1 MSIPDGPLRGLR
13 VIDLTQMLAGPYG
26 TMILADL
33 GADVIKIEPPK
44 GDLTRGVG
52 PYRSDDA
59 KRHFGGYFQSVNRGK
74 RSVVLDL
81 KQDEG
86 REHLLALVEHADV
99 VVENFSVG
107 VMDRLGVSYEVLSEC
122 NPRLVY
128 ASSRGFGDPRTGA
141 SPYGE
146 WPAFDIVIQAMGG
159 LLGITGTEDGRPIK
173 AGPGV
178 ADIFPG
184 TLMALGILAAV
195 LRARET
201 GHGEYVDVAMYDAVL
216 SLCERIVYQYS
227 YDGSVPAPQ
236 GNEHPLLS
244 PYDVLPASDGWIT
257 LAAPADT
264 RWRRLCELIGRPELA
279 DDRRY
284 TTNYL
289 RSRRS
294 AEVRDVM
301 SAWTSTRTRAEII
314 ALLGG
319 EVPVGPV
326 NTIAD
331 IFQDP
336 HPHLRGML
344 VELEQPGSATPVTVA
359 GQPIKFLS
367 GGSGVRSRA
376 PLLGEH
382 TEEVL
387 AEIGRVAIR
396 NHDAGRSRADP

>member
-1 MSIPDGPLRGLR
+1 MSASEGPLHGLR

-52 PYRSDDA
+52 PYRADDA
-59 KRHFGGYFQSVNRGK
+59 EHHYGGYFQSVNRGK

-81 KQDEG
+81 KSDEG
-86 REHLLALVEHADV
+86 REHLVALVGDADV

-107 VMDRLGVSYEVLSEC
+107 VMDRLGVSYEVLSER

-141 SPYGE
+141 SPYAN

-159 LLGITGTEDGRPIK
+159 LLGITGTEDGQPIK

-195 LRARET
+195 LRARVT
-201 GHGEYVDVAMYDAVL
+201 GKGEYVDVAMYDAVL

-227 YDGSVPAPQ
+227 YEDSVPAPQ

-257 LAAPADT
+257 IAAPADT

-279 DDRRY
+279 GDPRY
-284 TTNYL
+284 ATNYL

-294 AEVRDVM
+294 AEVREAIG
-301 SAWTSTRTRAEII
+301 AWSSTRTRAEII
-314 ALLGG
+314 ELLGS

-331 IFQDP
+331 IFEDP

-359 GQPIKFLS
+359 GQPIKFLG
-367 GGSGVRSRA
+367 GGSGVRTRA

-382 TEEVL
+382 TDEVL
-387 AEIGRVAIR
+387 GELGRLAVPSPNGDR
-396 NHDAGRSRADP
+396 RSADR